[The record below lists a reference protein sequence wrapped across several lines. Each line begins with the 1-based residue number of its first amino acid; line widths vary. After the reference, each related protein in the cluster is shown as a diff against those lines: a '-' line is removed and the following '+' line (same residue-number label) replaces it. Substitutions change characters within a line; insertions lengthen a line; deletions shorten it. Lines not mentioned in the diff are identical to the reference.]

1 MSRIINFGI
10 LGCGVIAPTHAQGL
24 KASPEVAT
32 LAACCD
38 IIPERADAFAEQ
50 YGCTPYYSLDA
61 MLEHPGLDCIHV
73 CTPSG
78 LHGNAVIAAAKKGIH
93 SIVEKPLD
101 ITKEKLDEIAAAPAR
116 YGVKVGCVFQRRAMD
131 VINHVRDAV
140 QGGALGTLFLGEAN
154 MKWFRSQEYYDSG
167 DWRGTYALDGGGALM
182 NQGIHGADL
191 IYYLMGP
198 VASVK
203 AFQGTL
209 THNIEVEDNL
219 TAAIKF
225 KSGAIGNLTVSTS
238 CVPGYSMVHNVHG
251 SKGSISISDDHIVE
265 WYIEGDEANRITGGK
280 GDMQGAI
287 DPRLLSSGGHTT
299 LIKDMAEAIRDDRAP
314 MITPDE
320 GRTAVDLVLAIYESA
335 RTGKEVFMP

>member
-10 LGCGVIAPTHAQGL
+10 VGCGVISGTHADSIT
-24 KASPEVAT
+24 ANPETAALV
-32 LAACCD
+32 ACCD
-38 IIPERADAFAEQ
+38 IVFERAQSLAAK
-50 YGCTPYYSLDA
+50 YGCTPYPSLEA
-61 MLEHPGLDCIHV
+61 LLEHKGLDCVCV

-78 LHGNAVIAAAKKGIH
+78 VHHQAVLGAAKKGIH

-101 ITKEKLDEIAAAPAR
+101 ITKDKLDAIAGAPAK

-131 VINHVRDAV
+131 VINTVRDAV
-140 QGGALGTLFLGEAN
+140 QGGQLGTMFLGEAN

-182 NQGIHGADL
+182 NQGIHGVDL

-198 VASVK
+198 VASVM
-203 AFQGTL
+203 AVQGTL
-209 THNIEVEDNL
+209 THKIEVEDNL

-251 SKGSISISDDHIVE
+251 SKGSISISDDQIVE
-265 WYIEGDEANRITGGK
+265 WYIEGDETNRISGGK

-287 DPRLLSSGGHTT
+287 DPRLLSSGGHTR
-299 LIKDMAEAIRDDRAP
+299 LIKDMAEAIRDNRDP
-314 MITPDE
+314 MITPNV
-320 GRTAVDLVLAIYESA
+320 GRTAVDLVLAMYESA
-335 RTGKEVFMP
+335 RTGKEVFLG